1 MTAIDKAIAFFGSKS
16 AMARAV
22 GVSDQAIRFWETG
35 ERRPDIV
42 SCIKIEKA
50 TAGSVRCE
58 SLRDD
63 IDWPYLR
70 QPMPVEISE
79 KAAT

>member
-1 MTAIDKAIAFFGSKS
+1 MTAIDKAIVFFGSKS

-35 ERRPDIV
+35 ERCPDV
-42 SCIKIEKA
+42 GSCIKIEKA
-50 TAGSVRCE
+50 TAGAVRCE

-63 IDWPYLR
+63 IDWAYLR
-70 QPMPVEISE
+70 QPISGE
-79 KAAT
+79 VADQAPA